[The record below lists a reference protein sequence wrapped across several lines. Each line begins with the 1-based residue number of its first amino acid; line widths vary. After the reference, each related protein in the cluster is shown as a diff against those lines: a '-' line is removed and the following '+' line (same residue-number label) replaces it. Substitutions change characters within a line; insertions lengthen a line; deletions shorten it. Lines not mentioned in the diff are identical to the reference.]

1 MRVALYGRVNTF
13 DKGQDLTMQ
22 LHELR
27 WYASHWKWEVIG
39 EYPDEGVSGV
49 KESRPALNKL
59 MADSKQRKFDA
70 VIVSNLDRFGRSL
83 KHLVTAL
90 GDFEAL
96 GIAFVSLQH
105 NFDLSTPSERLM
117 FQVIEALDEFEPET
131 DT

>member
-1 MRVALYGRVNTF
+1 M
-13 DKGQDLTMQ
+13 
-22 LHELR
+22 
-27 WYASHWKWEVIG
+27 WEVIG
-39 EYPDEGVSGV
+39 EYADEGVSGV

-59 MADSKQRKFDA
+59 MADAKQRKFDA

-96 GIAFVSLQH
+96 GIRFVSLQD

-117 FQVIEALDEFEPET
+117 FQIIEQWINSSPKLT
-131 DT
+131 R